1 MIRACSVFGLILS
14 LILVAPAQ
22 ESFDVIIRGGKVID
36 GSGNPWFRA
45 DVGVR
50 GDRVAR
56 IGDLSNSSAARVIE
70 ARNYAVAP
78 GFIDPHTHAL
88 SGIFDVP
95 TADNALLQGVTTL
108 TEGNDGSSPFPIRAN
123 LEKIASTRIS
133 ANWALYVGQG
143 TLRREVVGL
152 ANRPAT
158 PEEIGKMKAM
168 VAQAMEEGAFGLSTG
183 LFYIPGN
190 FTKTE
195 EVIELAKMAAR
206 YHGIYI
212 SHMRNEADGL
222 LDSVRETIRIGEE
235 AGLPVQ
241 MTHHKV
247 IGSKMWGKSA
257 DSLRFV
263 DEARARGIDITM
275 DQYPYTASQTSLTA
289 LLPQSY
295 QEGGQQEI
303 VKRLRDPAMRA
314 KIKQGIV
321 ANILYDRGGG
331 DAKNVYIGLCSWD
344 RSFEGKNLA
353 EIARQRG
360 LPPTPENAAD
370 VAMDIIEKGG
380 ARAIYHAMSEAD
392 VERIMRHP
400 MTAVGSDGGISIF
413 GQGVPHPREYGTFAR
428 VLGRYVREK
437 KTIPLEE
444 AVRKMSN
451 ATAQRLGIAD
461 RGLLRAGFFADIA
474 VFDPERVTDNAT
486 FEKPHQ
492 YATGVEYVLVNGQIV
507 VERGKHT
514 GARPGRVLYGPG
526 YQKRS
531 Q

>member
-14 LILVAPAQ
+14 LILAAPAQ

-143 TLRREVVGL
+143 TLRREAVGL
-152 ANRPAT
+152 SNRPAT

-195 EVIELAKMAAR
+195 EVIELAKVAAR

-353 EIARQRG
+353 EIARSVACLLRRRMPRR
-360 LPPTPENAAD
+360 LPW
-370 VAMDIIEKGG
+370 ILLK
-380 ARAIYHAMSEAD
+380 RA
-392 VERIMRHP
+392 
-400 MTAVGSDGGISIF
+400 
-413 GQGVPHPREYGTFAR
+413 AR
-428 VLGRYVREK
+428 VPFI
-437 KTIPLEE
+437 T
-444 AVRKMSN
+444 
-451 ATAQRLGIAD
+451 QC
-461 RGLLRAGFFADIA
+461 
-474 VFDPERVTDNAT
+474 
-486 FEKPHQ
+486 
-492 YATGVEYVLVNGQIV
+492 
-507 VERGKHT
+507 
-514 GARPGRVLYGPG
+514 
-526 YQKRS
+526 QKRTS
-531 Q
+531 SGSCDIR